1 MTPSHQHNYRSFIP
15 AVPVGLLLGWSLL
28 VVPPAAAQAPQGQPE
43 PPAIERSG
51 AARQMDAEET
61 RQALM
66 QLLERHPPSVGRV
79 LKLDPS
85 LLRNDSFLEPY
96 PQLRAFLAEYPEI
109 PLNAAYYLEHV
120 RGVNDWPPPSP
131 QRMLQEMLQGVFVL
145 IGFAVV
151 LGTFIWLIR
160 TVLEQRR
167 WNRLSKIQA
176 EVHTKLMDRFSSNDE
191 LLTYVQMPAGR
202 RFLESGPSPLQE
214 SVPAMSAP
222 LTRIL
227 WSTQLGAVLL
237 VSGLGLLFLSG
248 RAAVETREFFYII
261 GCMSTAVGLGFVLSA
276 VAAYLLSRRLG
287 LLDAPVQTSA

>member
-1 MTPSHQHNYRSFIP
+1 MTLSLQHGGSSSKLALAF
-15 AVPVGLLLGWSLL
+15 GLLLAWGLL
-28 VVPPAAAQAPQGQPE
+28 VVPPAAAQAPEGQPE
-43 PPAIERSG
+43 PSPIERSG
-51 AARQMDAEET
+51 PARQMDAEQT

-85 LLRNDSFLEPY
+85 LLRNDSFLAPY
-96 PQLRAFLAEYPEI
+96 PHLRAFVAEHPEI
-109 PLNAAYYLEHV
+109 ALSAPYYLEHV
-120 RGVNDWPPPSP
+120 RGVGDWPPRSP
-131 QRMLQEMLQGVFVL
+131 QRMIEEMLQGLFVL
-145 IGFAVV
+145 TLITVV

-202 RFLESGPSPLQE
+202 RFLEAGPSPLQE
-214 SVPAMSAP
+214 VAPAVSAP

-248 RAAVETREFFYII
+248 RAAVDTREFFYIV
-261 GCMSTAVGLGFVLSA
+261 GCMASAVGVGFLVSA
-276 VAAYLLSRRLG
+276 VAAYLISRRLG